1 VITSAEPIDLDTL
14 RIRHEF
20 ILVPDRRASVSQIAA
35 ALDIAPGHALT
46 ALESL
51 VAGQFL
57 ARTPDGQ
64 YVRVIRRIELTVIA
78 AYPIT

>member
-1 VITSAEPIDLDTL
+1 MITVSDPIDLDTL

-20 ILVPDRRASVSQIAA
+20 IIVPDRRASVSQIAA
-35 ALDIAPGHALT
+35 ALHIAPRHALA

-57 ARTPDGQ
+57 ERTPDAQ
-64 YVRVIRRIELTVIA
+64 YVRVTRAVSN
-78 AYPIT
+78 

>member
-1 VITSAEPIDLDTL
+1 MITVADPIDLDTL

-20 ILVPDRRASVSQIAA
+20 IIVPDRRASVTQIAA
-35 ALDIAPGHALT
+35 ALRIAPRHALA

-57 ARTPDGQ
+57 ERTPDGQ
-64 YVRVIRRIELTVIA
+64 YVRVTRAVSN
-78 AYPIT
+78 

>member
-1 VITSAEPIDLDTL
+1 MITLAEPIDLDTL

-20 ILVPDRRASVSQIAA
+20 MIVPDRRASAEQIAA
-35 ALDIAPGHALT
+35 SLQIGPRHALA

-51 VAGQFL
+51 VREGFL

-64 YVRVIRRIELTVIA
+64 YVRFTGA
-78 AYPIT
+78 AS